1 MARSV
6 RLPAWAAASALCVA
20 LGAGAA
26 PPEAQL
32 ALCGSCHG
40 ADGNSLV
47 ADNPRLAG
55 QDAGYL
61 RRQLADFKSGKRK
74 SPVMGAMVATLEPA
88 AMKALAEHFAEQKIG
103 LTPGIDKA
111 LAAKGKVIYEDGIVG
126 TAVPACSGCHG
137 NDGAGDDKYPR
148 IAGQHMAYSHK
159 QLQAFKSGERTND
172 VKGVM
177 GAIAKRMNDAE
188 MQAVAHYVASLKED

>member
-61 RRQLADFKSGKRK
+61 RRQLADFKS
-74 SPVMGAMVATLEPA
+74 
-88 AMKALAEHFAEQKIG
+88 G